1 MSPPPEALAELIL
14 RLLLGEPV
22 SAAEFSGVD
31 WDLCAR
37 LGEQNAVMIRLA
49 QRLATA
55 GVRPPARFT
64 EAVDGQRARG
74 QAALDV
80 LRHVREAGARHRV
93 PWLLPKAMQ
102 RFPDLGDDL
111 DLLVLARSDG
121 VDRALLEG
129 LPLIHLPRTL
139 AHRLA
144 GTTLYTV
151 LRGGIALDIHHGR
164 VGRAG
169 EHTAFTTHLV
179 ESGRLTTMGGAEV
192 FTPSAEDQLVL
203 QGLEKVAGRRSFHLS
218 DVVYTVGTLRA
229 GGVDWD
235 YVTKTARTHGVDAG
249 LSCYLSYVDDIH
261 RRVLGRPL
269 LPSEIKR
276 TLRIDGWG
284 RVDFQNGAFHFPAF
298 RVSGRLYAHQLVA
311 NVRSGGWRSAGR
323 LCLLPFVAGAALA
336 RRVVWPRA
344 RQ

>member
-1 MSPPPEALAELIL
+1 MTTAICAAAVVVAPLAAVRAERAAAPGEA
-14 RLLLGEPV
+14 
-22 SAAEFSGVD
+22 
-31 WDLCAR
+31 
-37 LGEQNAVMIRLA
+37 A
-49 QRLATA
+49 QL
-55 GVRPPARFT
+55 GVRPTAPAAARKVKLALEAEQEATTSAVTLPELSTAMFETVTPFT
-64 EAVDGQRARG
+64 VAD
-74 QAALDV
+74 ALPLTV
-80 LRHVREAGARHRV
+80 TVNEAGGCAYK
-93 PWLLPKAMQ
+93 LPPKSA
-102 RFPDLGDDL
+102 
-111 DLLVLARSDG
+111 LAQFAATG
-121 VDRALLEG
+121 CLNA
-129 LPLIHLPRTL
+129 TFY
-139 AHRLA
+139 A
-144 GTTLYTV
+144 
-151 LRGGIALDIHHGR
+151 
-164 VGRAG
+164 
-169 EHTAFTTHLV
+169 
-179 ESGRLTTMGGAEV
+179 
-192 FTPSAEDQLVL
+192 SAEDQLVL
-203 QGLEKVAGRRSFHLS
+203 QGLENVAGRRSFHLS